1 MNRSLRLAALALF
14 MGAGVVV
21 AAPVVTSPGRPT
33 QPLVDKSASRASHPD
48 FVLHVDRK
56 SGCVWRVSTLDGT
69 RNGDRLP
76 CARSKSAQRQASG
89 SKRTE

>member
-1 MNRSLRLAALALF
+1 
-14 MGAGVVV
+14 
-21 AAPVVTSPGRPT
+21 
-33 QPLVDKSASRASHPD
+33 
-48 FVLHVDRK
+48 VDRK

-89 SKRTE
+89 S

>member
-1 MNRSLRLAALALF
+1 MTRSLHLAALALC

-21 AAPVVTSPGRPT
+21 AAPVVTGPDRPM
-33 QPLVDKSASRASHPD
+33 QPVVERSDSRASRPD

-56 SGCVWRVSTLDGT
+56 TGCVWRVSTLDGS

-76 CARSKSAQRQASG
+76 CARPKSAQRQVPG
-89 SKRTE
+89 SKRSE